1 MIRQRLLVL
10 IAFQMACGISKAL
23 WAWTFIHS
31 SWTLWYV
38 SKGILFLLRSHLW
51 SLYSTMLEKSL
62 RQRITALLIFF
73 LWLVVFEKLVNNML
87 VDHREEVVF
96 SDFQYGFWF
105 PWSTANLLT
114 AGSYRIARLL
124 KVCGYLRC
132 STWYIQSFRQSL
144 VCWSSSQT

>member
-10 IAFQMACGISKAL
+10 IAFQMAFGISKAL

-105 PWSTANLLT
+105 PWST
-114 AGSYRIARLL
+114 GSYRIARLL